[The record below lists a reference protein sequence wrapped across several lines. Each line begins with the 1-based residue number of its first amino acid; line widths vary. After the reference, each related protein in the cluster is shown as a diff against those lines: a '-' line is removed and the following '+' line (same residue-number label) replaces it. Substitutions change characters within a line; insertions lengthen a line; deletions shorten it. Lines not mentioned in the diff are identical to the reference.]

1 MHGLLMNLTL
11 LVTFRNSTDVVIYI
25 LFYCVI
31 GAIAIIIVCIKNY
44 MIKEKNRKISEERER
59 KRQQLMYQQM
69 MQQGMPPQGIQPM
82 GMQQGVQQNL
92 NQGMGPAEKGNG
104 NTGSVTYTCGSC
116 GADFESDEFP
126 NFCPECGAGKENINR
141 K

>member
-11 LVTFRNSTDVVIYI
+11 LAGMSDSNKIKLIYAVVIG
-25 LFYCVI
+25 V
-31 GAIAIIIVCIKNY
+31 GALIMYFIKSSR
-44 MIKEKNRKISEERER
+44 IKAENRKKSEERER

-82 GMQQGVQQNL
+82 GMQQQGVQQNI
-92 NQGMGPAEKGNG
+92 NQGIGPAEKGNI
-104 NTGSVTYTCGSC
+104 NTGSMTYTCGSC

>member
-1 MHGLLMNLTL
+1 MYGLLMNLTL
-11 LVTFRNSTDVVIYI
+11 LASTNTTNAKIVMYSV
-25 LFYCVI
+25 
-31 GAIAIIIVCIKNY
+31 IIVIALIVYFIKTS
-44 MIKEKNRKISEERER
+44 MIKSENRKKSEERER

-82 GMQQGVQQNL
+82 GMQQQGVQQNL

-104 NTGSVTYTCGSC
+104 NTGTMTYTCGSC

>member
-1 MHGLLMNLTL
+1 MYGLLMNLTL
-11 LVTFRNSTDVVIYI
+11 LAGMSDSNKIKLICAVVIG
-25 LFYCVI
+25 V
-31 GAIAIIIVCIKNY
+31 GALIMYFIKSSR
-44 MIKEKNRKISEERER
+44 IKSENRKKSEEREK

-82 GMQQGVQQNL
+82 GMQQNL
-92 NQGMGPAEKGNG
+92 NQGIGPAEKGNG
-104 NTGSVTYTCGSC
+104 NTGTMTYTCGSC